1 MGREDELF
9 DKYMLIRQMTEAV
22 RNKNMAATGPLG
34 DTTRGRGRVL
44 ALLKQKD
51 GISTKDMATI
61 MGIRVSS
68 LNEVLGK
75 MEKEGY
81 VERTAS
87 PDDRRV
93 MLVWLTDKGKAI
105 ELPDQKLPQI
115 LFGTLSQGAQNQL
128 CMHFEQMIASLQGEL
143 EEEGEAVKEAR
154 AQGDLS
160 ENFEYYAAKKHKNQ
174 NESRIRYLERML
186 KTAEVV
192 EDTSRSDE
200 VGMDDIVEVEFE
212 EDGEVE
218 KYKLVTSIR
227 GNSMENRVS
236 IESPIGK
243 ALKGHR
249 VGDRVKVQV
258 NENVSY
264 YLRIR
269 SIDKTG
275 DEGEDIR
282 SF

>member
-1 MGREDELF
+1 MREKL
-9 DKYMLIRQMTEAV
+9 
-22 RNKNMAATGPLG
+22 
-34 DTTRGRGRVL
+34 
-44 ALLKQKD
+44 
-51 GISTKDMATI
+51 TKRD
-61 MGIRVSS
+61 V
-68 LNEVLGK
+68 
-75 MEKEGY
+75 EK
-81 VERTAS
+81 
-87 PDDRRV
+87 
-93 MLVWLTDKGKAI
+93 I
-105 ELPDQKLPQI
+105 
-115 LFGTLSQGAQNQL
+115 
-128 CMHFEQMIASLQGEL
+128 
-143 EEEGEAVKEAR
+143 EEEIEHRKLVIRKEAIEAVKEAR

-243 ALKGHR
+243 PQGTPRRRQSQSTGKRKRKLLSAHPLYRQNRRRRRGYPKLLTE
-249 VGDRVKVQV
+249 K
-258 NENVSY
+258 
-264 YLRIR
+264 IR
-269 SIDKTG
+269 QK
-275 DEGEDIR
+275 EPFFCEIR
-282 SF
+282 FYKDLT

>member
-1 MGREDELF
+1 MYDQLTEQD
-9 DKYMLIRQMTEAV
+9 IR
-22 RNKNMAATGPLG
+22 
-34 DTTRGRGRVL
+34 
-44 ALLKQKD
+44 
-51 GISTKDMATI
+51 
-61 MGIRVSS
+61 
-68 LNEVLGK
+68 K
-75 MEKEGY
+75 MEEEIEYRKLVVRKE
-81 VERTAS
+81 A
-87 PDDRRV
+87 
-93 MLVWLTDKGKAI
+93 L
-105 ELPDQKLPQI
+105 
-115 LFGTLSQGAQNQL
+115 
-128 CMHFEQMIASLQGEL
+128 
-143 EEEGEAVKEAR
+143 EAVKEAR
-154 AQGDLS
+154 AHGDLS
-160 ENFEYYAAKKHKNQ
+160 ENFEYHAAKKDKNQ

-192 EDTSRSDE
+192 EDTSKSDE

-258 NENVSY
+258 NETMSY